1 MLMEQKTNLNSH
13 SQDVTSVEKAHFI
26 RKRTALQILYSV
38 MPVGRG
44 DIIKKCV
51 LHPER

>member
-1 MLMEQKTNLNSH
+1 MLMEQNKNLNSL
-13 SQDVTSVEKAHFI
+13 SQDVTNVEKAHFI
-26 RKRTALQILYSV
+26 QKRTALQILYSV

-44 DIIKKCV
+44 DIIKKCA